1 MGMFHFHPSSCCA
14 HQRTSRRCGEGSTEK
29 SWGGTAHLPGQ
40 KTDWLAMALVTSKT
54 TWGSMEVTLIRLCTV
69 LLCCGP
75 MLVGCRQV
83 TFFPAMLTLPAGGS
97 ATFFCNISMENES
110 SSEYSLNWYKETNH
124 SQAQKIAEIGHQIS
138 QINGQVK
145 TEKYLLTN
153 HTPAFKL
160 EILNLHQNDSGSYFC
175 GLITFSEHNNVME
188 SNRSQLVV
196 TAAPEKTNT
205 TDEPETEESNP
216 PDYIKAMLLGI
227 LLLAGVVVLLI
238 FGYLTITYRRG
249 DVQKPQSKN
258 APAAPPGGVL
268 LHLLCN
274 PIRRKRSPL
283 WCPCPLWTMVCWSFT
298 VTSTCRSPRRLHQL
312 SRPNTPPS
320 SSQMRSLS
328 HQSRGRNTQTR
339 GCGSCSSSPAEGWV
353 PPCLRGAGRD
363 RLPWPLTPTTGCRWE
378 KSSVPGL
385 EQKMMLLDLTLD
397 SPGFGGTMAIGWVPG
412 DKEGPC
418 RASHATSSHRAGR
431 RGCDRSAMPIGLS
444 QR

>member
-40 KTDWLAMALVTSKT
+40 KTDWLAMALVTSKM

-75 MLVGCRQV
+75 MLAGCHQV

-175 GLITFSEHNNVME
+175 GLITFFEHNNVME

-258 APAAPPGGVL
+258 APAKEEKPPVVSVSTVDYGVL
-268 LHLLCN
+268 EFQCDQHMQV
-274 PIRRKRSPL
+274 PPETSPVDQTEYATIIF
-283 WCPCPLWTMVCWSFT
+283 PDEKP
-298 VTSTCRSPRRLHQL
+298 VTSEPGKKHPDERMWQL
-312 SRPNTPPS
+312 
-320 SSQMRSLS
+320 QF
-328 HQSRGRNTQTR
+328 Q
-339 GCGSCSSSPAEGWV
+339 
-353 PPCLRGAGRD
+353 PC
-363 RLPWPLTPTTGCRWE
+363 
-378 KSSVPGL
+378 
-385 EQKMMLLDLTLD
+385 
-397 SPGFGGTMAIGWVPG
+397 
-412 DKEGPC
+412 
-418 RASHATSSHRAGR
+418 
-431 RGCDRSAMPIGLS
+431 
-444 QR
+444 